1 MERTRIVL
9 IDMPPLLRGIV
20 REALGPEPDLAVVG
34 EHEAGVDVREAVAR
48 DRADFV
54 IVGSDRT
61 ADELVRSVVGASRGI
76 RALELRADGR
86 ESVLY
91 ELRPHRVSLGEIS
104 PETLVRTI
112 RTVAPWEEDTAATD
126 ESSERRTV

>member
-9 IDMPPLLRGIV
+9 IDMPPLLREIV
-20 REALGPEPDLAVVG
+20 RD
-34 EHEAGVDVREAVAR
+34 AVAR
-48 DRADFV
+48 EPDFELVAEHEDAPDVRDTLEHDGADFV
-54 IVGSDRT
+54 IVGSD
-61 ADELVRSVVGASRGI
+61 AAAAACVSSLVAAQRGM

-91 ELRPHRVSLGEIS
+91 ELRPHRVPLGEIS
-104 PETLVRTI
+104 AETLVRSI
-112 RTVAPWEEDTAATD
+112 RGTPAAH